1 MEAIADPKEI
11 VEEFLKWWEMDVE
24 LNIFGENSC
33 EPHHFLRQNHGRGP
47 YDSLPKSQSPLT
59 QKHSHEY

>member
-33 EPHHFLRQNHGRGP
+33 EPHHLRAAKP
-47 YDSLPKSQSPLT
+47 WPWTLWFSAKVKKSANAKT
-59 QKHSHEY
+59 